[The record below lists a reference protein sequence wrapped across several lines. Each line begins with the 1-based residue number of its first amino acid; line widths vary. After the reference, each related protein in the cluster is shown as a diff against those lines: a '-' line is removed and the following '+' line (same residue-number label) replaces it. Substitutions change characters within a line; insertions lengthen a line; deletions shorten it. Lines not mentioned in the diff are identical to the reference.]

1 MTNPVEALLEW
12 YDHIQQD
19 HRAEIA
25 AHIFSRLPNLEYE
38 IKEEVVESDFR
49 IWLTEETKTERII
62 GQLLTVR
69 ALVGY
74 LMEVRGNP
82 LSWNFSMDAFLGV
95 LNDDDENEG
104 SKGYARDRLLEI
116 PKQKSEWLETAV
128 TWRKLNRKVLSD
140 KALHDWE
147 RLNLM
152 QESI

>member
-49 IWLTEETKTERII
+49 IWLTEETKTQRII

-104 SKGYARDRLLEI
+104 SKSYARDRLLEI

-128 TWRKLNRKVLSD
+128 TWRKLNRQVLSD